1 MGGNFSTQLA
11 APYPG
16 SKKTHF
22 IVRGSVPFAF
32 LFAPFLF
39 VALVFHPRRC
49 PDTAQ
54 GRFNH
59 TLLFC
64 LVKVTAECKSQIN
77 AAGVLNNILGQAKLS
92 SIHIPLGVHFRLL
105 QITVTTECYATTRV
119 HYVWTREEHMSC
131 LQLQQLRSR
140 FLFALSQFEI
150 SVFYLECCVPFTS
163 TRIPLGQTPE
173 KSESN
178 KILAKFSAL
187 LHSPCLAES
196 PD

>member
-1 MGGNFSTQLA
+1 MA

-119 HYVWTREEHMSC
+119 HYVRTRVQTRSTCPVCNFNSFGLGFC
-131 LQLQQLRSR
+131 LPFLSLR
-140 FLFALSQFEI
+140 FLF
-150 SVFYLECCVPFTS
+150 FTS
-163 TRIPLGQTPE
+163 SVVYPSHLQGYR
-173 KSESN
+173 
-178 KILAKFSAL
+178 
-187 LHSPCLAES
+187 
-196 PD
+196 